1 LGGEDEPTRGP
12 AGGFDAEDGG
22 ARARIRVAET
32 APTDDDERFAPP
44 QLVLAPADEHDA
56 DRELAPLD
64 GRTWRG
70 RSSRCCSHAAVGC
83 M

>member
-1 LGGEDEPTRGP
+1 MRG
-12 AGGFDAEDGG
+12 
-22 ARARIRVAET
+22 AET

-44 QLVLAPADEHDA
+44 PPLVLAPADEHDA

-64 GRTWRG
+64 RRTWRG